1 MTPMSASMAYVV
13 DASALVDSLVA
24 IDGGAIRKLLD
35 ADELL
40 APHILVNEVMSALHR
55 LERAGVLSSELGDR
69 SIARAARISL
79 SYVDDRLLMKEAW
92 GMRGFL
98 RTSDALYV
106 AAARVSKSP
115 LLTSDDRLARAVR
128 EQVTDVRVVSI

>member
-1 MTPMSASMAYVV
+1 MAYVV

-24 IDGGAIRKLLD
+24 IDGDAIRQLIN
-35 ADELL
+35 AEELL
-40 APHILVNEVMSALHR
+40 APHILVNEVMSALRR
-55 LERAGVLSSELGDR
+55 LERAGVLPTELGDR

-79 SYVDDRLLMKEAW
+79 TYIDDRLLMKEAW
-92 GMRGFL
+92 GMRGYL

-115 LLTSDDRLARAVR
+115 LLTSDDRLAQAVR
-128 EQVTDVRVVSI
+128 EQVADVRVVSV